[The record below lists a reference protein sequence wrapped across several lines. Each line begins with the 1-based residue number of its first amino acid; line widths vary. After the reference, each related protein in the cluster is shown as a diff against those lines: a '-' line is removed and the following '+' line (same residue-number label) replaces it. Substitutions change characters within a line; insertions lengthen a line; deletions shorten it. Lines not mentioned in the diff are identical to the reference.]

1 MTAKQWL
8 ERGRNLN
15 NEIETLLTAQQRA
28 LELACK
34 TSSGSTDDKVQ
45 TSRRNTSEDRFISY
59 ADYERL
65 INDKIDKL
73 YQVQREITE
82 VIYRVDNSTLRTVLV
97 ERYINFNT
105 WEQIAEIL
113 KIEVCSVRGY
123 IHRKGMKEIFYI
135 LRNESKRVD
144 IERYM

>member
-73 YQVQREITE
+73 YQVQREITDA
-82 VIYRVDNSTLRTVLV
+82 IYRVDNSTLRTVLV
-97 ERYINFNT
+97 ERYINFCT
-105 WEQIAEIL
+105 WEQIAVDMHYNYRWVL
-113 KIEVCSVRGY
+113 RLHGRALQAIESHIPHV
-123 IHRKGMKEIFYI
+123 
-135 LRNESKRVD
+135 LL
-144 IERYM
+144 

>member
-73 YQVQREITE
+73 YQVQREITDA
-82 VIYRVDNSTLRTVLV
+82 IYRVDNSTLRTVLI

-105 WEQIAEIL
+105 WEQIAVNMSYGYRHVCRLHGIAL
-113 KIEVCSVRGY
+113 KKIKDVIVCHTGTV
-123 IHRKGMKEIFYI
+123 
-135 LRNESKRVD
+135 V
-144 IERYM
+144 

>member
-45 TSRRNTSEDRFISY
+45 TSRRNTSEERFISY

-73 YQVQREITE
+73 YQVQREITDA
-82 VIYRVDNSTLRTVLV
+82 IYRVDNSTLRTVLV

-105 WEQIAEIL
+105 WEQIAVNMNYGYRHVCRLHGEAL
-113 KIEVCSVRGY
+113 NKIKDVIVCHTGSV
-123 IHRKGMKEIFYI
+123 
-135 LRNESKRVD
+135 V
-144 IERYM
+144 

>member
-1 MTAKQWL
+1 MTAKKWL

-15 NEIETLLTAQQRA
+15 DEINALITAQRQA

-34 TSSGSTDDKVQ
+34 TSSGSTDDRVQ

-65 INDKIDKL
+65 ICDKIDRL
-73 YQVQREITE
+73 YQVQCEITE
-82 VIYRVDNSTLRTVLV
+82 AIYQVDNSTLRTVLV

-105 WEQIAEIL
+105 WEQIAVNMHYSYMHICRLHGAALE
-113 KIEVCSVRGY
+113 KIKDV
-123 IHRKGMKEIFYI
+123 
-135 LRNESKRVD
+135 
-144 IERYM
+144 IECYTKPVV

>member
-45 TSRRNTSEDRFISY
+45 TSRRNTSEERFISY

-65 INDKIDKL
+65 INEKIDKL
-73 YQVQREITE
+73 YQVQREITDA
-82 VIYRVDNSTLRTVLV
+82 IYRVDNSTLRTLLV

-105 WEQIAEIL
+105 WEQIA
-113 KIEVCSVRGY
+113 VNMNYNYRW
-123 IHRKGMKEIFYI
+123 I
-135 LRNESKRVD
+135 LRLHGRALQAIESH
-144 IERYM
+144 IPHMLL